1 MNSVKSDSDV
11 WRVRMSEIRRM
22 LIFVILL
29 MMGFGSFLL
38 PSVSAHVVSEKDWL
52 NDPHDHG
59 DAKIVYLKAYQ
70 FGFSIK
76 AIQEGSQLEV
86 FPEGSE
92 PSILKVDKGDRV
104 VFRIISEDVT
114 HGFYI
119 DGYSPSPVDQKIV
132 IQPGKIVEVGPITFD
147 RSGKFKIRCSVTC
160 GPLHPFMVG
169 DIRVNPNFGYYSYAA
184 GSLLAGILTLA
195 YLRRGPVNRMLGISL
210 EKEVDLLRVRGI
222 GPILK
227 RILQWRGFHF
237 AVIWPGLLIFAVVIV
252 AGFVGNPVGNKN
264 FSIAVV
270 WILWFALV
278 EFMILFAGRSWCTV
292 CPLPALGEW
301 IARRRLYGV
310 HRIRKWFTFGLKW
323 PGSLNN
329 MWLGSLLFLTMSLI
343 IPWLVTRPVVSGLL
357 FVILISVGTILYITH
372 PPRNF
377 CRSICPAGAYIGHD
391 SNASIYSVRSRDKGI
406 CDLHKA
412 KECIRGSP
420 EGYGCPWR
428 LYPGGHDENTYCGQ
442 CYECLKS
449 CPLDNMTVKIRMIGK
464 DLAHM
469 AVKAKNRFDEAWMSF
484 IRFTL
489 GIFYILVFFGP
500 YAWIK
505 DWGNMG
511 VNFGANLASIGLLV
525 PGIEG
530 VVNWFRWAIMVAGV
544 SLVVYPAIFYA
555 FSWISKKVAKAEEDT
570 KRIFLAFSYGLI
582 PYIVFIWVAFAV
594 AILLVFWV
602 YPITAFSDPLGWG
615 WNLLGFKFKWDPIHP
630 QSLPYVLSSL
640 AILGMALSI
649 NSTYNIAREMFKDHS
664 RAYRATSVMALLH
677 VVSAIVFVWVVAG

>member
-1 MNSVKSDSDV
+1 MKTIGIKKWIVF
-11 WRVRMSEIRRM
+11 
-22 LIFVILL
+22 LTL
-29 MMGFGSFLL
+29 MASLSLFLL
-38 PSVSAHVVSEKDWL
+38 PVMEAHVVGEKEWL

-59 DAKIVYLKAYQ
+59 NAKIVYLESYQ
-70 FGFSIK
+70 FGFAVK
-76 AIQEGSQLEV
+76 AIQEGSKMKIY
-86 FPEGSE
+86 PEGSE
-92 PSILKVDKGDRV
+92 PSILKVNKGDRII
-104 VFRIISEDVT
+104 FRIISEDVT

-132 IQPGKIVEVGPITFD
+132 IEPGKIVEVGPITFD
-147 RSGKFKIRCSVTC
+147 KPGKFKIRCSVTC
-160 GPLHPFMVG
+160 GPLHPFMVA
-169 DIRVNPNFGYYSYAA
+169 DIKVKPNTVYYSYLAA
-184 GSLLAGILTLA
+184 AFLAGMFTLA
-195 YLRRGPVNRMLGISL
+195 YVRRGPKNKMLGISL
-210 EKEVDLLRVRGI
+210 DREIDLLRLRII

-237 AVIWPGLLIFAVVIV
+237 AVIWPSLLIFVVVIV
-252 AGFVGNPVGNKN
+252 AGFAGNPVGNKN

-278 EFMILFAGRSWCTV
+278 EFMILFAGRTWCTI

-310 HRIRKWFTFGLKW
+310 HRVRKWFALKLKW

-329 MWLGSLLFLTMSLI
+329 MWLGALLFLTMSLI

-357 FVILISVGTILYITH
+357 FVILLGAGTLLYITH

-391 SNASIYSVRSRDKGI
+391 SNASIYSVRSRDKSI
-406 CDLHKA
+406 CDKHMA
-412 KECIRGSP
+412 KECIRGNP
-420 EGYGCPWR
+420 GGYGCPWK

-469 AVKAKNRFDEAWMSF
+469 AVKAKNKLDEAWMSF

-489 GIFYILVFFGP
+489 GVFYILVFFGP
-500 YAWIK
+500 YAWIR

-511 VNFGANLASIGLLV
+511 VDYGANLASIGLLT
-525 PGIEG
+525 PGIGG
-530 VVNWFRWAIMVAGV
+530 VVNWFKWALMVAGIA
-544 SLVVYPAIFYA
+544 LVAYPAIFYA
-555 FSWISKKVAKAEEDT
+555 FSWISKKVAKAEKT
-570 KRIFLAFSYGLI
+570 TRRIFLAFSYALI

-594 AILLVFWV
+594 AILLVFWA
-602 YPITAFSDPLGWG
+602 YPLTAFSDPFGWG
-615 WNLLGFKFKWDPIHP
+615 WNLLGFKFKWNPVLP
-630 QSLPYVLSSL
+630 QSLPYVLASL
-640 AILGMALSI
+640 SILGMALAI
-649 NSTYNIAREMFKDHS
+649 NSTYNIARKMFESHKK
-664 RAYRATSVMALLH
+664 AFRATSVMALLH
-677 VVSAIVFVWVVAG
+677 IMSAIVFIWIVSG